1 MDERGVKLAERA
13 HLAHDLLHLVIL
25 GDLIDVGSAR
35 RYRIAR
41 VAREEHS
48 SPLTD
53 TLTEVQIVCLDLVE

>member
-13 HLAHDLLHLVIL
+13 HLADDLLHLVIL
-25 GDLIDVGSAR
+25 GDLIAVGSAR
-35 RYRIAR
+35 RYRIAG

-48 SPLTD
+48 GPRTD